1 MNQTMQNII
10 NQGWGDIASIAGL
23 FVALIGF
30 AITILGVWK
39 SRTAAES
46 AKKAANE
53 ARAAITR
60 TEVIAN
66 FSSAVTAMDE
76 VKRLHRTGAWDV
88 MPDRYSSL
96 RRILISICSSHPNLN
111 EDQRILIQSSI
122 AQFRE
127 LESLI
132 ESFLAGDESSPSS
145 AKLNKIV
152 TAQIDKLDEVL
163 NSIKSEAE

>member
-1 MNQTMQNII
+1 MNQTLQNII
-10 NQGWGDIASIAGL
+10 EQGWGDLASIAGL
-23 FVALIGF
+23 LVALIGF
-30 AITILGVWK
+30 AITIIGVWK
-39 SRTAAES
+39 SRSAAES
-46 AKKAANE
+46 AKKAAYE
-53 ARAAITR
+53 ARSAIVR
-60 TEVIAN
+60 TEIIAN

-76 VKRLHRTGAWDV
+76 VKRLHRAEAWNV

-96 RRILISICSSHPNLN
+96 RRTLISICSSHPNLN
-111 EDQRILIQSSI
+111 EEHRKLIQSSI

-127 LESLI
+127 LESLV
-132 ESFLAGDESSPSS
+132 ESFLAGGKTSPSS

>member
-1 MNQTMQNII
+1 MNQILKNII
-10 NQGWGDIASIAGL
+10 DQGWGDVASIAGL
-23 FVALIGF
+23 LVALIGF
-30 AITILGVWK
+30 AITIIGVWK
-39 SRTAAES
+39 SKNAAVS
-46 AKKAANE
+46 AKNAAYE
-53 ARAAITR
+53 ARAAIAR

-76 VKRLHRTGAWDV
+76 VKRLHRAGAWDV

-96 RRILISICSSHPNLN
+96 RRILILIYSSHPNLN
-111 EDQRILIQSSI
+111 EEHRKLIQSAI

-127 LESLI
+127 LESRV
-132 ESFLAGDESSPSS
+132 ESFLVGGKNSPSS

-163 NSIKSEAE
+163 NLIKSDTE